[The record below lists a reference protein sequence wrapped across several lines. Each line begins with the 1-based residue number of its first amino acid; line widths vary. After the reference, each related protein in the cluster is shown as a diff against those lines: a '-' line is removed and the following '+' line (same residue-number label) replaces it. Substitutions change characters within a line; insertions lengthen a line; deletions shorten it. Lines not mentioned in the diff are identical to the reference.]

1 MSLFWRIF
9 GLNAVVL
16 GSATALLLW
25 APVTVSVPVVLTEA
39 VILVG
44 GLVVMLVANA
54 ALLRWGLSPL
64 DRLTRLMTTVDLLRP
79 GQRLPAHGGGEVA
92 DLIRTFNA
100 MLDRLEQE
108 RATSSARVLL
118 AQEAERRR
126 IAQELHDEVGQSMT
140 AILLALKRAADA
152 ADPPLRDELHQA
164 QEITRES
171 LDEVRRLVRRLRP
184 GVLDDL
190 GLVAAL
196 TSLTSDFATHT
207 GLRVV
212 RRFDAELPALDPE
225 TELVLYRVAQES
237 LTNAARHADAERV
250 EVALTRADGAV
261 VLAITDDG
269 RGIKT
274 ACEGAGI
281 RGMRE
286 RALLIGAA
294 LDITDAAE
302 GPGGSAGPGGFGGNG
317 TPGTSGA
324 PGGSSTGVSRGS
336 STGVSGWSTAGASR
350 ASAAGVARGA
360 TLADMSSGA
369 APAVGAPAS
378 SGPARP
384 APADATAPVRTGTAT
399 GTGTGTGS
407 GTGPAAGP
415 GTRVRL
421 TAPLPSKP
429 RKQP

>member
-140 AILLALKRAADA
+140 AVLLALKRAADA
-152 ADPPLRDELHQA
+152 ANPPLRDELHQA

-286 RALLIGAA
+286 RALLVGAA
-294 LDITDAAE
+294 LDVTDAAD
-302 GPGGSAGPGGFGGNG
+302 GSSALPATAASAAAPGASPVV
-317 TPGTSGA
+317 A
-324 PGGSSTGVSRGS
+324 PGG
-336 STGVSGWSTAGASR
+336 GAPL
-350 ASAAGVARGA
+350 ADPPPGA
-360 TLADMSSGA
+360 TTAADA
-369 APAVGAPAS
+369 GAPA
-378 SGPARP
+378 
-384 APADATAPVRTGTAT
+384 
-399 GTGTGTGS
+399 

>member
-16 GSATALLLW
+16 GTATALLLW

-44 GLVVMLVANA
+44 GLAVMLVANA
-54 ALLRWGLSPL
+54 ALLRWGLAPMN
-64 DRLTRLMTTVDLLRP
+64 RVTKLMTTVDLLRP
-79 GQRLPAHGGGEVA
+79 GQRLPEQGGGEVA
-92 DLIRTFNA
+92 ELVRTFNA
-100 MLDRLEQE
+100 MLDRLEHE

-140 AILLALKRAADA
+140 AILLSLKRAADEA
-152 ADPPLRDELHQA
+152 APPLRDELHQA
-164 QEITRES
+164 QEITRSS

-196 TSLTSDFATHT
+196 TSLTHDFATHT
-207 GLRVV
+207 GLQVV
-212 RRFDAELPALDPE
+212 RRFDADLPALEPE

-237 LTNAARHADAERV
+237 LTNVARHADAERI
-250 EVALTRADGAV
+250 EVSLRRTDDAV

-269 RGIKT
+269 RGIKA

-286 RALLIGAA
+286 RALLIGAG
-294 LDITDAAE
+294 LDIA
-302 GPGGSAGPGGFGGNG
+302 
-317 TPGTSGA
+317 
-324 PGGSSTGVSRGS
+324 
-336 STGVSGWSTAGASR
+336 
-350 ASAAGVARGA
+350 
-360 TLADMSSGA
+360 
-369 APAVGAPAS
+369 
-378 SGPARP
+378 P
-384 APADATAPVRTGTAT
+384 APATGTE
-399 GTGTGTGS
+399 
-407 GTGPAAGP
+407 
-415 GTRVRL
+415 VRL
-421 TAPLPSKP
+421 TAPVIP
-429 RKQP
+429 RKQT

>member
-9 GLNAVVL
+9 GLNALVL
-16 GSATALLLW
+16 GTATALLLW
-25 APVTVSVPVVLTEA
+25 APVTVSVPVLLTEA

-44 GLVVMLVANA
+44 GLAVMLVANA

-79 GQRLPAHGGGEVA
+79 GQRLPVPGGGEVGE
-92 DLIRTFNA
+92 LIRTFNA
-100 MLDRLEQE
+100 MLDRLERE

-140 AILLALKRAADA
+140 AVLLVLKRAADEA
-152 ADPPLRDELHQA
+152 AEPLRGELHQA

-190 GLVAAL
+190 GLVSAL
-196 TSLTSDFATHT
+196 TSLTHDFATHT
-207 GLRVV
+207 GLRVL
-212 RRFDAELPALDPE
+212 RRFDPALPALERE

-250 EVALTRADGAV
+250 EVSLRHADGAV
-261 VLAITDDG
+261 ELCVTDDG
-269 RGIKT
+269 RGID
-274 ACEGAGI
+274 AVCEGAGI

-286 RALLIGAA
+286 RALLVGAD
-294 LDITDAAE
+294 LDIARAA
-302 GPGGSAGPGGFGGNG
+302 
-317 TPGTSGA
+317 
-324 PGGSSTGVSRGS
+324 RC
-336 STGVSGWSTAGASR
+336 
-350 ASAAGVARGA
+350 
-360 TLADMSSGA
+360 
-369 APAVGAPAS
+369 
-378 SGPARP
+378 
-384 APADATAPVRTGTAT
+384 
-399 GTGTGTGS
+399 
-407 GTGPAAGP
+407 

-421 TAPLPSKP
+421 TAPVSGRRP
-429 RKQP
+429 